1 MAMTC
6 NFGLSALIVVAAAAA
21 AAAALWLDNQNFAEG
36 AD

>member
-1 MAMTC
+1 MTC

>member
-6 NFGLSALIVVAAAAA
+6 NFGLSALIVAAAAA